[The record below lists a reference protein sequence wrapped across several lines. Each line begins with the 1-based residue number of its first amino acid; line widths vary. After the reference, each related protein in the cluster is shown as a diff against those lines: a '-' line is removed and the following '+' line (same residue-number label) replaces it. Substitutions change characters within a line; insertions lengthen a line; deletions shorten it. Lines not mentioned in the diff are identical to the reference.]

1 MKPAVGAGD
10 WSILRDVLNQP
21 TDPRTEDTIVFE
33 LVRAN
38 RQTGATEPVG
48 RATFAGGE
56 TRVDA
61 PEAVS
66 VAVLELLQ
74 RPFVDRVQADERPR
88 GYRRSGRGIVD
99 MLVPGMAEH
108 FIARMRGLWL
118 PYPDGTVVAARLAIG
133 LPPIAVVERV
143 EMAPSVTDSAVRRG
157 TLAESAEILNARPL
171 VKANDPLS
179 GIRPTGERPDVSR
192 TDCGWIC

>member
-1 MKPAVGAGD
+1 
-10 WSILRDVLNQP
+10 VLNQP

-33 LVRAN
+33 LVRAD
-38 RQTGATEPVG
+38 RRTGESELVG
-48 RATFAGGE
+48 RAIFADGE

-118 PYPDGTVVAARLAIG
+118 PYPDGTVVTAREAMG
-133 LPPIAVVERV
+133 SASIAVVERM
-143 EMAPSVTDSAVRRG
+143 EMAPSVTDPSVRRG

-179 GIRPTGERPDVSR
+179 GIRPSGERPDVSR